1 MLLIEN
7 MKLEKLNL
15 DGKDYNIILTTFAT
29 TLYNDTK
36 NDPSD
41 GADGENQKYIY
52 IIIIDYNHA
61 LQLYMLTT
69 KYNYVQERILQNTI
83 RQKQR

>member
-7 MKLEKLNL
+7 MKLEKHNVIV

-29 TLYNDTK
+29 TLYNDTT

-41 GADGENQKYIY
+41 GADGKKLEIY
-52 IIIIDYNHA
+52 IIIIDYNHV
-61 LQLYMLTT
+61 LQLCKNVYMSKNGNSRTPHGRN
-69 KYNYVQERILQNTI
+69 KDDR
-83 RQKQR
+83 